1 MAWHQRTSRFS
12 CPSIVVK
19 LSERDFHDFKVYVV
33 QSLSNV
39 RLFSIPWTT
48 ACQASLSFIIH
59 VYWAG
64 DAIQQSHPLLPSIL
78 VCLQSFPA
86 SRSFPMS
93 LLFASGGQSIR
104 ASTSASVLPKSSQ
117 GWFPLRLTSFISL
130 LSKGLSRVFSSTT
143 VWKHL
148 FFGALPSL
156 FPCSHVRTWWLE
168 RP

>member
-1 MAWHQRTSRFS
+1 MYHLLRS
-12 CPSIVVK
+12 CILWGNK
-19 LSERDFHDFKVYVV
+19 VV
-33 QSLSNV
+33 QLQSRLLLFATLQTLAWTAPLSSTMF
-39 RLFSIPWTT
+39 RSSFRFMSIELVTLT
-48 ACQASLSFIIH
+48 ISSSAAQSSF
-59 VYWAG
+59 
-64 DAIQQSHPLLPSIL
+64 
-78 VCLQSFPA
+78 CLQSFPA
-86 SRSFPMS
+86 PGSFPVS
-93 LLFASGGQSIR
+93 RLFASGGQSIR